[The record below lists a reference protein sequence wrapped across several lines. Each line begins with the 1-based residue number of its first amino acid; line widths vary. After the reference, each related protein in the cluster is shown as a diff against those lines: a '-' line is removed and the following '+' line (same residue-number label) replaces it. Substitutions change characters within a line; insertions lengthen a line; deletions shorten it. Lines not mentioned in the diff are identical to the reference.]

1 MLFGLSFPH
10 LRVADNCINNSH
22 YMSLLFQAMRIC
34 CQDMFFQR
42 SRSTRASSG
51 MPDESAVY
59 GAFKAA
65 FNQPSTVEERMNV
78 VEELVNMKVIGSSAT
93 DFSIQVR
100 FSLLSL

>member
-1 MLFGLSFPH
+1 
-10 LRVADNCINNSH
+10 
-22 YMSLLFQAMRIC
+22 MRIC

-42 SRSTRASSG
+42 SRSTRVASG
-51 MPDESAVY
+51 LPDDSASY

-93 DFSIQVR
+93 DFSFRYHYFIIKVR
-100 FSLLSL
+100 